1 MFEKE
6 SQLLKA
12 RENDLLI
19 NKKNLEV
26 LLNKTVQK
34 LLKNNKTMRMFR
46 LEEHQNVEE
55 YLCNSIKTNVN

>member
-26 LLNKTVQK
+26 LLNKTVQR
-34 LLKNNKTMRMFR
+34 LLKNNKTMRIFC
-46 LEEHQNVEE
+46 LEEHQDVEE
-55 YLCNSIKTNVN
+55 YLSNSIKTNVN